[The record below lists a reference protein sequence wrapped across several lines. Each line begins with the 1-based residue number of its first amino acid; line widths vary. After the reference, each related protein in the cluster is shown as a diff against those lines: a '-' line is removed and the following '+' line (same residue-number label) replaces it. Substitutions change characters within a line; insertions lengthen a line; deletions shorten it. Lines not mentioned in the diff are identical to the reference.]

1 MSFYDLDINQNAVDL
16 LPPDKRYNKIVAF
29 ITALLSPLQWLH
41 DMIFNSYYIGS
52 TAAAYAPGTWNKY
65 QQVIYR
71 NSVYESLI
79 DGNTDLPT
87 VTTSWE
93 LVQDNYIGVIDRI
106 KYNCS
111 KLVLE
116 YSLNKQ
122 FGATFRQPPNTS
134 DIYITINT
142 LPFAS
147 FVYGGVDGISSDVYS
162 TDQTDVIIDSYG
174 SIGNPNYTVNVPVS
188 VYNAAG
194 INGAARESSFRKFID
209 KYNAIGLVYQITT
222 Y

>member
-79 DGNTDLPT
+79 DGTG
-87 VTTSWE
+87 E
-93 LVQDNYIGVIDRI
+93 LGVGPLLYYKT
-106 KYNCS
+106 KYGWG
-111 KLVLE
+111 V
-116 YSLNKQ
+116 YVDAFSLKVVPPSGELGIF
-122 FGATFRQPPNTS
+122 FGQ
-134 DIYITINT
+134 T
-142 LPFAS
+142 L
-147 FVYGGVDGISSDVYS
+147 I
-162 TDQTDVIIDSYG
+162 
-174 SIGNPNYTVNVPVS
+174 PVE
-188 VYNAAG
+188 N
-194 INGAARESSFRKFID
+194 E
-209 KYNAIGLVYQITT
+209 
-222 Y
+222 